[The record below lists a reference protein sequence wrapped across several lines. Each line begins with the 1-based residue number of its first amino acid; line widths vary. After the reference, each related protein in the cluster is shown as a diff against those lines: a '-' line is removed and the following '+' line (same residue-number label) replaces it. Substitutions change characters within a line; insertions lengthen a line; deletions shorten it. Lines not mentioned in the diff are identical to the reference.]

1 MSQNI
6 ERKPEIQE
14 NSMLDDFLGDL
25 INLDR
30 GLPATVLGMLKSP
43 GLVIESYFTD
53 RGRFVNPFKYTIFI
67 LAVTTLIGSL
77 FVDYEL
83 LMQQA
88 AELGYSSS
96 VEDANENFKRI
107 EEESGLPIASF
118 MTAMKDI
125 SVAMMTKFSQIFYIL
140 VMAPLMAFSSRLFFK
155 KKREF
160 FKHHYVMLLY
170 MLATYAIFG
179 LVFTPLMI
187 SEISFSIFT
196 FLVTFVQLVF
206 FMYVQIK
213 YLELKGFDEYSMS
226 FLSFFVGYILYMI
239 ATFIIQVG
247 GGIILVMLR
256 S

>member
-1 MSQNI
+1 MSENI

-107 EEESGLPIASF
+107 EEESGIPIASF
-118 MTAMKDI
+118 MTAMKDV

-155 KKREF
+155 KKRAF

-187 SEISFSIFT
+187 SEIPFTIFT